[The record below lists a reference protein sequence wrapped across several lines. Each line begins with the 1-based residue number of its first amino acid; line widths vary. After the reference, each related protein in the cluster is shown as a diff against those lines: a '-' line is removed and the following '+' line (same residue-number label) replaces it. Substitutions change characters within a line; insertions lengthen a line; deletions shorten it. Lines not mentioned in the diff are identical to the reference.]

1 MFFLFF
7 SGKSLE
13 SGDPWIR
20 QSNPSIMKT
29 SVTSKDKDKQIFRS
43 NSMEIKTGHI
53 YLKDLVCY
61 LSLLEAGRPEDK
73 LECKKMRCVYIQAHI
88 CLYYLCNILFRCG

>member
-1 MFFLFF
+1 MYF

-13 SGDPWIR
+13 GGDPWIR

-73 LECKKMRCVYIQAHI
+73 LECKGICYVFKQAHV
-88 CLYYLCNILFRCG
+88 C